1 MSKNFTTFY
10 AGKNKSM
17 IDFFGKG
24 IYVYA
29 DSVQSVMSTNLL
41 YIVQVHRYVWSDYLS
56 AGFQTR

>member
-41 YIVQVHRYVWSDYLS
+41 YIVQVHRYV
-56 AGFQTR
+56 